1 MECQFI
7 SGGNMKK
14 VVISGSIKLQ
24 KEIDGWREY
33 FSRKNVQ
40 CYDEINLWLKLGWIR
55 LYHEE
60 ETQ

>member
-1 MECQFI
+1 
-7 SGGNMKK
+7 MKK

-40 CYDEINLWLKLGWIR
+40 CYDEINLWLTLGWIR